1 MKITRGE
8 IDMIIWGSGG
18 DVANLGVRGE
28 MRSGIAQMAVAI
40 IALLSFSACKTA
52 LSDSNEMYH
61 ADGKAQTL
69 PTQSSVS
76 LQTDQPVL
84 SAKEMRQWKIYSDN
98 NITFRYPQKITL
110 RNRNGRI
117 FLTHFIKFNHLDPC
131 DYSGHDN
138 PALRNLVDFK
148 VSLEIV
154 SGDGRSEVP
163 EDHGKVKIG
172 MLNGESFC
180 SCHEGCG
187 EKRYRF
193 PIGENKTLLVKRGII
208 SVFNGAA
215 LRYGDDDRARKR
227 PGIIDPDM
235 EERFFYSILSAIKI
249 RKADRLKSN

>member
-1 MKITRGE
+1 
-8 IDMIIWGSGG
+8 MIIWGSGG

-28 MRSGIAQMAVAI
+28 MPSGIAQMAVAI

-69 PTQSSVS
+69 PTQSAVS
-76 LQTDQPVL
+76 LRTDQPVL
-84 SAKEMRQWKIYSDN
+84 SAKEMRQWKMYSDN
-98 NITFRYPQKITL
+98 SVTFRYPQKIIL
-110 RNRNGRI
+110 RKRNGRI
-117 FLTHFIKFNHLDPC
+117 FLSHYIKFNHLDPC

-138 PALRNLVDFK
+138 PPLRNLIDFK
-148 VSLEIV
+148 ISLEIV
-154 SGDGRSEVP
+154 NGDGHSEVP
-163 EDHGKVKIG
+163 ENQGEVKTAT
-172 MLNGESFC
+172 LNGESFC

-187 EKRYRF
+187 EYRYRF
-193 PIGENKTLLVKRGII
+193 PIGENKTLIVKRGII

-227 PGIIDPDM
+227 PGIIEPEM
-235 EERFFYSILSAIKI
+235 EERFFYSILSTLKI